1 MNARYSRRRARRPPP
16 SSIFGES
23 AGIDEYGRFGMAAD
37 SGAAVNPGTA
47 ADSGMAVNLGID
59 ADTGT
64 VTAEFATVLPA
75 VVALA
80 LLLLALTRTVMV
92 SIGCQDAA
100 SAAARTAVTAGGSS
114 GSSDSS
120 GSDVGFADPSSA
132 ARAVVGDGI
141 TVHVSRSGDRV
152 TVTTLCPV
160 IPDSMGV
167 LPTRVEG
174 RAVGVIS

>member
-1 MNARYSRRRARRPPP
+1 
-16 SSIFGES
+16 
-23 AGIDEYGRFGMAAD
+23 MAVN
-37 SGAAVNPGTA
+37 SGAAVNF
-47 ADSGMAVNLGID
+47 GID

-64 VTAEFATVLPA
+64 VTAEFATILPA

-100 SAAARTAVTAGGSS
+100 SAVARTAVTAGGSS
-114 GSSDSS
+114 GSSGSSCSS
-120 GSDVGFADPSSA
+120 GSDGGLADPASA

-160 IPDSMGV
+160 IPDPMGV
-167 LPTRVEG
+167 LPARVEG